1 MDSSVGKVW
10 AAVHCMPEVVRKM
23 RMPVLE
29 DGGVVATRD
38 VEKAKMCESK
48 FKAVH
53 SVRNIGEEGIRERNE
68 TFRQHTSKLKVN
80 DDNSDAVNLFF
91 FMTVINSIW
100 KGEFSLQPGG
110 KH

>member
-1 MDSSVGKVW
+1 M
-10 AAVHCMPEVVRKM
+10 
-23 RMPVLE
+23 
-29 DGGVVATRD
+29 
-38 VEKAKMCESK
+38 
-48 FKAVH
+48 H

-91 FMTVINSIW
+91 SMTVINSIW
-100 KGEFSLQPGG
+100 KGEFFLQPGG